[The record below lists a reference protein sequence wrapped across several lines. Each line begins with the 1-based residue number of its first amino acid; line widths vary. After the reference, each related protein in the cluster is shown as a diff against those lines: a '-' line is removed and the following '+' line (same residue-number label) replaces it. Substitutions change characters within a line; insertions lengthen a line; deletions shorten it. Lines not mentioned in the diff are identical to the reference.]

1 MTRRDRASSSTS
13 DVVRE
18 RRPEPRSVR
27 FGRRDFL
34 AISAAT
40 TAAVTLPAARALA
53 DTTRC
58 HPTRTEPAFR
68 GRVPTPTE
76 ALGFEFGVAREVGI
90 EEAYRYLDIVGS
102 TSDRVRI
109 RTYGRSTQGRPLRYA
124 IVGRPEH
131 ISSAGLASVRRAHA
145 AIRDPDTST
154 ERVRELARSTPAFLW
169 VAANIHGNE
178 ESGTDASLEVLH
190 GLADRTDCVVDGI
203 LRNAVVIVIPMQN
216 PDGRALHTRRNAYAF
231 DLNRDH
237 LSRTQ
242 PESDSKV
249 ELLRTYPPLLL
260 LDHHEFG
267 YYPAFFPPN
276 DDPVYHEIT
285 DETLHLIND
294 VYGPAIAREFER
306 NDWKY
311 FNRGKGYD
319 FFSPIF
325 TDTITSDGFQG
336 AGMTIEVYNGAP
348 IRKRF
353 LRQRAVMWVSLAAA
367 ASRKRRILQTWH
379 RSFVEAVDQG
389 RRGHLLPN
397 KVFEATSDLRVEVP
411 TTPLRHYFIRTD
423 GSSNVRHAKLL
434 ARALQRMDVR
444 IHELEGPLAVPDYRP
459 HTLAPR
465 AETLPAGTYWIP
477 MEQPQKHWIQATMN
491 EDAYVPI
498 ASAYGLTGFS
508 LGLLSGAD

>member
-1 MTRRDRASSSTS
+1 MTRRDPASSSTS
-13 DVVRE
+13 DGVRE

-131 ISSAGLASVRRAHA
+131 ISSGGLASARRAHA

-367 ASRKRRILQTWH
+367 ASRKRRIL
-379 RSFVEAVDQG
+379 
-389 RRGHLLPN
+389 
-397 KVFEATSDLRVEVP
+397 
-411 TTPLRHYFIRTD
+411 
-423 GSSNVRHAKLL
+423 
-434 ARALQRMDVR
+434 
-444 IHELEGPLAVPDYRP
+444 
-459 HTLAPR
+459 
-465 AETLPAGTYWIP
+465 
-477 MEQPQKHWIQATMN
+477 
-491 EDAYVPI
+491 
-498 ASAYGLTGFS
+498 
-508 LGLLSGAD
+508 